1 MKKSYEDLMKGNEI
15 TAFTCDSQMKRFYL
29 GDNSGFIKCFNLST
43 GDFIKDFIKHEN
55 EIVNVIHSSKN
66 EFYDKL
72 NAKNQLKMQKL
83 QILENLNM
91 SKSILETQF

>member
-1 MKKSYEDLMKGNEI
+1 MFSSTVTKIDFELHDFVQLIPPKKSKLIYV
-15 TAFTCDSQMKRFYL
+15 C
-29 GDNSGFIKCFNLST
+29 
-43 GDFIKDFIKHEN
+43 
-55 EIVNVIHSSKN
+55 IHSSKI